1 MREPSLYG
9 YIMRANSRT
18 PLRKRIPRSL
28 RERRHARRRHS
39 GPGARTAAQPARTST
54 QPRTPAPLQRDPAV
68 QRVREAGGPLDR
80 ASYNCECGFVFVA
93 PVSTTVKCPHC
104 HTGQAW

>member
-1 MREPSLYG
+1 
-9 YIMRANSRT
+9 MRANSRT
-18 PLRKRIPRSL
+18 PLRERIPRSL
-28 RERRHARRRHS
+28 RERRHARRRH
-39 GPGARTAAQPARTST
+39 GMAGARTTSQPPRTTPQPRTST
-54 QPRTPAPLQRDPAV
+54 PLPCDPAV

-80 ASYNCECGFVFVA
+80 ASYSCECGFVFVA